1 MAQVESSATASNHP
15 SDTTAENLPG
25 SILSVAYELSQYKA
39 RSLDTA
45 RQHLQLVEERGH
57 EVIVGL
63 LGDSLIERMTT
74 TGECESLQSWPSET
88 MLLDSTLTSMND
100 SRLEKDV
107 APIARIQGVANF
119 GCGGDK
125 IENM

>member
-1 MAQVESSATASNHP
+1 MAQTESSAAASNYP
-15 SDTTAENLPG
+15 SDTAPENLQG
-25 SILSVAYELSQYKA
+25 NILSVAYALSQHKA

-45 RQHLQLVEERGH
+45 RRHLQLVEERGD

-74 TGECESLQSWPSET
+74 TGQSESLQSWPSET
-88 MLLDSTLTSMND
+88 MLLDSTLTAMND
-100 SRLEKDV
+100 AILDKDD